1 MAQSRW
7 WPFRGTLSPRRF
19 HSNVGHSA
27 LVRVRV
33 CRRPTSTELGCCSHI
48 EADKLNWEAAIVQ
61 DLTFDFS
68 WVLSPPPDDGTY
80 INSSIPRE
88 AVDEFFTFAKLTA
101 QRGDAEEIY
110 YIFRAEFSE
119 AVGVPRYRSSSLYFA
134 PYDAKSAMENAT
146 NNAPV
151 FIAAFYRACTEVA
164 ERFGAT
170 NVPDVA
176 TINRLL
182 EKYRIG
188 YVIDPPQLRLR
199 EIVDMVPVR
208 PTTLL
213 RQAHNKFRNAIERS
227 EGLLRENKGEEA
239 VNHIWWLLES
249 VSTAFSGLTIAGRKI
264 EGSYFNAVAKDIQQA
279 DGGSM
284 LGTVAR
290 WLTAL
295 QAYLSGPD
303 QAGIRH
309 GRQLHLE
316 GLQPH
321 EAVLLCNLT
330 RSYIAYLLAEYERLT
345 SVSA

>member
-1 MAQSRW
+1 
-7 WPFRGTLSPRRF
+7 LSPQCF
-19 HSNVGHSA
+19 HGSVGDSA
-27 LVRVRV
+27 LFPVRV
-33 CRRPTSTELGCCSHI
+33 CRRPTWTELGCCSRI
-48 EADKLNWEAAIVQ
+48 EADKLDWEAAIVQ
-61 DLTFDFS
+61 DLIFDFS
-68 WVLSPPPDDGTY
+68 WVLSPPPDGTY
-80 INSSIPRE
+80 INSSIPKE

-101 QRGDAEEIY
+101 QRGDAEEVY

-119 AVGVPRYRSSSLYFA
+119 AVGMPRYRSSSLYFA
-134 PYDAKSAMENAT
+134 PQDAKSAMENAA

-151 FIAAFYRACTEVA
+151 FVAAFYRACTEAA

-170 NVPDVA
+170 NAPDVA

-188 YVIDPPQLRLR
+188 YIIDPPKLRLR
-199 EIVDMVPVR
+199 EIIDVVPVR
-208 PTTLL
+208 PTALL
-213 RQAHNKFRNAIERS
+213 QQAHEKFRNAIERS

-249 VSTAFSGLTIAGRKI
+249 VSTAFSGVIIGEHKI
-264 EGSYFNAVAKDIQQA
+264 EGDYFNVVAKSIQGA
-279 DGGSM
+279 AGGSM

-309 GRQLHLE
+309 GRHLHLE
-316 GLQPH
+316 GLYPH

-330 RSYIAYLLAEYERLT
+330 RSYVAYLLAEYERLT
-345 SVSA
+345 SAAA